1 MNELNSSFET
11 LFNKMENFVSTKTVV
26 GEPTSIGDV
35 IIVPLVDVSFG
46 VGAGSIS
53 GGEKLKDSNS
63 NGGGL
68 GAKIIPS
75 AVMVI
80 QNGTVQLVNIKNE
93 NSINKLIDMF
103 PGVMSKLNLN
113 KKDKHK
119 KEESEVSE

>member
-11 LFNKMENFVSTKTVV
+11 LFSKMENFVSTKTVI

-53 GGEKLKDSNS
+53 GGEKLKDSN
-63 NGGGL
+63 GGGL
-68 GAKIIPS
+68 GAKIMPS

-80 QNGTVQLVNIKNE
+80 QNGTVQLVNVKNE

-113 KKDKHK
+113 KKGKHN
-119 KEESEVSE
+119 KEENEVSE